1 MVLAGPA
8 LGADVVVVQAEG
20 TALKTKDAK
29 DAKKAALET
38 ALKNVVFEALASSG
52 VLEDSGVGPSAVAEE
67 ITAAPMKF
75 VLNYRILS
83 EGWVT
88 APRGGPGGVPDP
100 LGGQPAQGP
109 EPWPGARS
117 DSGPPTPPWMEEGQG
132 WGEEEWSSPGRL
144 YSIRIEA
151 SVDVIE
157 LRGAVATA
165 LAGGVDGLETITVYL
180 LDAVDYP
187 AYSYFGRSLKR
198 IGMVKDVSYDS
209 FYRGRIAFKVKSLGS
224 VLDLK
229 EALSKEIGGDY
240 VVQFGGPKTLTAR
253 AVRPGRR
260 R

>member
-1 MVLAGPA
+1 M
-8 LGADVVVVQAEG
+8 VVQAEG
-20 TALKTKDAK
+20 TALKTKEAK

-38 ALKNVVFEALASSG
+38 ALKNVVLEALASSG
-52 VLEDSGVGPSAVAEE
+52 VLDDSGVGPSAVADE
-67 ITAAPMKF
+67 ITAAPLRF

-88 APRGGPGGVPDP
+88 APEARPGAVTDPWGDGPS
-100 LGGQPAQGP
+100 QGA
-109 EPWPGARS
+109 EPWAGDRS
-117 DSGPPTPPWMEEGQG
+117 DPAPPTPPWMEEGQG
-132 WGEEEWSSPGRL
+132 WGEDEWSSPGRL

-165 LAGGVDGLETITVYL
+165 LAGGVDGLETVTVYL

-187 AYSYFGRSLKR
+187 SYSRFGRSLRR
-198 IGMVKDVSYDS
+198 IGMVKEVSYDS

-229 EALSKEIGGDY
+229 EALSKEVGGDY